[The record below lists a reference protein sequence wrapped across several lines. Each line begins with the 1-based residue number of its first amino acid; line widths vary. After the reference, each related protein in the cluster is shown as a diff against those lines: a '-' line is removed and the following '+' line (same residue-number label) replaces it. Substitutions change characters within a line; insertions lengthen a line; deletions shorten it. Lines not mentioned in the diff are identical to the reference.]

1 MEINTDNTRS
11 TILDSATS
19 NRGQGQRGK
28 NCRLDHR
35 DQFSRG
41 NRDLIEFHTLMPPW
55 EQTQMFICPHCGVN
69 VRYSKNWATQ
79 DEYNDYFTE
88 IDNDIKKMEEQIRTR
103 YAKKHAGHFLGAREF
118 TLTYSPKWFT
128 DDEARSKMRLAIER
142 LTSYH
147 KTEIVELR
155 AVGEVGKEG
164 NSHIHCYYLLDGGKK
179 IPEKHFK
186 RAYPPWDSK
195 VVLSRTGHKGGHHAE
210 VKSEADFKSYI
221 DKEVEDAWFQLHID
235 NREK

>member
-1 MEINTDNTRS
+1 METENDYTSS
-11 TILDSATS
+11 TLLDCAAS

-28 NCRLDHR
+28 NCRIGHGDL
-35 DQFSRG
+35 FSRSL
-41 NRDLIEFHTLMPPW
+41 RDLNAFHSFMPPC
-55 EQTQMFICPHCGVN
+55 EQRKMFICPHCGVN
-69 VRYSKNWATQ
+69 VRYQKNWAT
-79 DEYNDYFTE
+79 DEEWAMYFWE
-88 IDNDIKKMEEQIRTR
+88 KDEEMRKIQQQIDTR

-128 DDEARSKMRLAIER
+128 DEEARLKMKLAIER

-221 DKEVEDAWFQLHID
+221 DKEIDSTWFHIYID

>member
-1 MEINTDNTRS
+1 MESKIDNDALP
-11 TILDSATS
+11 ILTSSAS
-19 NRGQGQRGK
+19 DRGQGQWG
-28 NCRLDHR
+28 NCRVHHREIFHDTNRLRRRMGYDFSALLDCYY
-35 DQFSRG
+35 
-41 NRDLIEFHTLMPPW
+41 
-55 EQTQMFICPHCGVN
+55 CPQCGVN
-69 VRYSKNWATQ
+69 TRYDKNWSTEQEDAEYEHYLLDQ
-79 DEYNDYFTE
+79 IRADEE
-88 IDNDIKKMEEQIRTR
+88 RIRTR

-128 DDEARSKMRLAIER
+128 DEEARLKMKLAIER

-147 KTEIVELR
+147 KTEIVELK

-186 RAYPPWDSK
+186 RAYPYWDSSVK
-195 VVLSRTGHKGGHHAE
+195 LSSTGHKGGHHAE

-221 DKEVEDAWFQLHID
+221 DKEIDSTWFHIYID